1 MKVAVPQ
8 ATVSW
13 EAAHAAVEA
22 AVREAE
28 SLGVR
33 INVAVADAGGNL
45 IAFLRMPGAFPQS
58 ISIAIDKAYTA
69 GGFGFPTGKWMDVC
83 ANNEGMKLGFWR
95 IAMRPGKPLM
105 FGRLDG
111 TRCLGLPGNPVA
123 SLVCSQLFLKPLL
136 ARLGGRPF
144 RQDMREARL
153 GTAMAANDRRQDFVR
168 AVVVT
173 EDEGTL
179 VATPFGT
186 QDSSMLKMM
195 ADANGL
201 IIREPFAPVAE
212 EGTACRVLMLR

>member
-45 IAFLRMPGAFPQS
+45 VAFLRMPGAFPQS

-83 ANNEGMKLGFWR
+83 ANNEGMKLGFSAQPR
-95 IAMRPGKPLM
+95 LIV
-105 FGRLDG
+105 FGG
-111 TRCLGLPGNPVA
+111 GLPIRVGGELVGGIGVSGA
-123 SLVCSQLFLKPLL
+123 SEEQDGIC
-136 ARLGGRPF
+136 ARAGL
-144 RQDMREARL
+144 
-153 GTAMAANDRRQDFVR
+153 R
-168 AVVVT
+168 AI
-173 EDEGTL
+173 G
-179 VATPFGT
+179 
-186 QDSSMLKMM
+186 
-195 ADANGL
+195 ADDVEL
-201 IIREPFAPVAE
+201 
-212 EGTACRVLMLR
+212 